1 MSSDNPPS
9 PPPPVVA
16 EGGGPSMPPQQP
28 PPQQQQQSSND
39 AAITDTAAVSRP
51 YVYRDFAQDD
61 TDYGGDA
68 TMESSMHSASGGDGV
83 RGLTNQKLPAKLN
96 AMLSDPDL
104 VTCITW
110 MPHGRSWKILNRD
123 VFSRYALPKYF
134 GHTNH
139 ASFIR
144 IVNAW
149 GFRRVV
155 TSGPDRDTYYHEL
168 FLRGKH
174 NLHVKMKRLP
184 TTHRKTPMDKNES
197 SPNFYEM
204 SDKSPLPE
212 NVWLPQ
218 AGVVSHRGGG
228 SVAGGGGVGVGGPM
242 GMMEGYGMMGSAA
255 AANMGGGMMSGMN
268 SRMQLMQ
275 QQQQHHQQQHH
286 HPQQQHLMGHP
297 MSGMMPG
304 MGMMSAPFSYPSVNP
319 AAAAAAGAGMG
330 SVGSVAAGTS
340 PSAASAAAAT
350 SMSATSGVHP
360 LSDNDTLTQLQR
372 ENDTLMRQLLQLQSQ
387 MNPPNP
393 NTTNNAEEGSAAAA
407 ITALQRDNERLIR
420 QVMELQEQLPPELRM
435 QIPMEMLM
443 PQQHPSRLQQ
453 HQQQPQSQLQEEQKK
468 KGKSEEKDRTEI

>member
-1 MSSDNPPS
+1 MEPKPTKSREESSSEDVKIPALPPPS
-9 PPPPVVA
+9 
-16 EGGGPSMPPQQP
+16 
-28 PPQQQQQSSND
+28 SSND
-39 AAITDTAAVSRP
+39 AAVSEAAASRP

-61 TDYGGDA
+61 TDYGGEA
-68 TMESSMHSASGGDGV
+68 EISVADG

-155 TSGPDRDTYYHEL
+155 TTGPDRDTYYHEL

-204 SDKSPLPE
+204 SEKSPLPE
-212 NVWLPQ
+212 NVWLSQ
-218 AGVVSHRGGG
+218 AGVASRGMTTAGAGGMG
-228 SVAGGGGVGVGGPM
+228 SVGNPAAGSM
-242 GMMEGYGMMGSAA
+242 GMVDPSQGYAGMMGAA
-255 AANMGGGMMSGMN
+255 GMGGGLVNSMN

-275 QQQQHHQQQHH
+275 QQQQHHQQQ
-286 HPQQQHLMGHP
+286 QHLMGHHS
-297 MSGMMPG
+297 MSRMMPG
-304 MGMMSAPFSYPSVNP
+304 MGMMSAPFGYPPVNP
-319 AAAAAAGAGMG
+319 AASSAA
-330 SVGSVAAGTS
+330 VGGVGGVGPAGTS
-340 PSAASAAAAT
+340 PSAASIAT
-350 SMSATSGVHP
+350 AGKH
-360 LSDNDTLTQLQR
+360 LSDNETLTQLQR

-387 MNPPNP
+387 MNPPSSN
-393 NTTNNAEEGSAAAA
+393 TNNPEDGSAAAA
-407 ITALQRDNERLIR
+407 VTALQRDNERLIR
-420 QVMELQEQLPPELRM
+420 QVMELQEQLPQELRM
-435 QIPMEMLM
+435 QIPMELLM
-443 PQQHPSRLQQ
+443 PPQ
-453 HQQQPQSQLQEEQKK
+453 QSQFPQQEEQKR
-468 KGKSEEKDRTEI
+468 KGKSEEKGGSNAEI